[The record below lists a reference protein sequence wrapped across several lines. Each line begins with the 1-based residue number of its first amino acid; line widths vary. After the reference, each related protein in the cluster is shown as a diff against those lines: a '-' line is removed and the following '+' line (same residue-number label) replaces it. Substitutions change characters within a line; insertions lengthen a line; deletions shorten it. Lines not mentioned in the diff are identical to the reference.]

1 MNYKETLNIS
11 TSIKPFTLSR
21 SIGVTVPILIVLTL
35 IIPSAALSA
44 DWEDDFEDI
53 CSRVVAADSYSIEE
67 LQALIDRSDKLLKK
81 IKASDNRRNKIFIMR
96 LKKCRNFFAFTIEV
110 KQGEESQ

>member
-1 MNYKETLNIS
+1 MNYKETLITY
-11 TSIKPFTLSR
+11 TSFITSRHSR
-21 SIGVTVPILIVLTL
+21 SIGAAVVILVMLSL
-35 IIPSAALSA
+35 MIPSVALTS
-44 DWEDDFEDI
+44 DLKDEFEEI
-53 CSRVVAADSYSIEE
+53 CSRTGDADSYSIEE

-81 IKASDNRRNKIFIMR
+81 IKASDNKRKKIFIMR